1 MKSKGELRTFHLI
14 VALTIYIMFGGVAS
28 AQTASSDEA
37 SAQASTVTVRIWD
50 ACDPATFNAQ
60 FGAGTCVAGQH
71 GTTVLGV
78 FIDELQKDHIAGA
91 WRFNPVLTASD
102 DIFRRATLNM
112 ASGQQLVLR
121 NRGGETHTFTRVA
134 HFGGGVIPVLNQLS
148 QSPNV
153 APECLKPA
161 SATNIFVSAGA
172 VRNGPVANSLAIPLG
187 DSKWECCIHPWMR
200 MVIHAH

>member
-1 MKSKGELRTFHLI
+1 MTTKGELRPFYAI
-14 VALTIYIMFGGVAS
+14 AALAVCLCMSAIAQ
-28 AQTASSDEA
+28 AQTADESTA
-37 SAQASTVTVRIWD
+37 SAAASTVTVRIWD

-78 FIDELQKDHIAGA
+78 FLDELQKDHIAGA
-91 WRFNPVLTASD
+91 WRFNPVLNTSD
-102 DIFRRATLNM
+102 DILRRATLNM

-134 HFGGGVIPVLNQLS
+134 HFGGGVLGVLNQLS
-148 QSPNV
+148 QNTQV
-153 APECLKPA
+153 APECVKPA
-161 SATNIFVSAGA
+161 SATNIFISAGA
-172 VRNGPVANSLAIPLG
+172 VRNGPIANSPEIPLG